1 MKICGACQ
9 TENDDTRVFC
19 LNCAKRLPSSIPGSK
34 PGLPIPA
41 AESAGASAPTIVKRQ
56 ASQAPG
62 KLRQAGTRFST
73 LVFRFLI
80 LLALGAA
87 GFAVY
92 LILQPPEEI
101 PRPVPPASAEE
112 SSRLANFLQVA
123 SQTPGGAWQADEVTI
138 NRFLAANVRLSPVD
152 NPLGIQVAFER
163 CLISLREGRMDFIM
177 QVRVYD
183 RSLFLR
189 ITLEPVKEGSGLGVR
204 VVDAGLGRLPV
215 PGPLARFLLP
225 LWSPCFASLEN
236 ALAILQKA
244 DSAQVSSKRIVV
256 RWPVSNSR

>member
-19 LNCAKRLPSSIPGSK
+19 LNCAKRLPPSIPGSK
-34 PGLPIPA
+34 PGLPTQA
-41 AESAGASAPTIVKRQ
+41 TDSAGASAPEIVKRQ
-56 ASQAPG
+56 ALKAPG

-73 LVFRFLI
+73 IVFRFLI

-87 GFAVY
+87 GFTVY
-92 LILQPPEEI
+92 LILQPPEEM

-112 SSRLANFLQVA
+112 SAQLANFLRVA
-123 SQTPGGAWQADEVTI
+123 SETPGGAWQADGVTI

-163 CLISLREGRMDFIM
+163 CLIALHEGRMDFIM
-177 QVRVYD
+177 EVAVYG

-189 ITLEPVKEGSGLGVR
+189 ITLESVKEGSGLGVR
-204 VVDAGLGRLPV
+204 VVDAAFGRLPV
-215 PGPLARFLLP
+215 PGPMARFLLP

-236 ALAILQKA
+236 VLAILQKA

-256 RWPVSNSR
+256 RWPASSSR

>member
-19 LNCAKRLPSSIPGSK
+19 LNCAKRLPPPVPGSK
-34 PGLPIPA
+34 PGLPA
-41 AESAGASAPTIVKRQ
+41 QAMENAGASAPQIVNRQ
-56 ASQAPG
+56 ALKAPA

-73 LVFRFLI
+73 IVFRFVI

-101 PRPVPPASAEE
+101 PRPVPPASAGE
-112 SSRLANFLQVA
+112 SAQLANFLRVA
-123 SQTPGGAWQADEVTI
+123 SETPGGAWQADEVAI
-138 NRFLAANVRLSPVD
+138 NRFLAANVRLSPVE
-152 NPLGIQVAFER
+152 NPLGLKVGYER
-163 CLISLREGRMDFIM
+163 CHIALREGRVDFTL
-177 QVRVYD
+177 QVAVYD

-189 ITLEPVKEGSGLGVR
+189 ITLAPVQEGSGLGVR
-204 VVDAGLGRLPV
+204 VVDAALGRLPV
-215 PGPLARFLLP
+215 PGPLAQLLLP

-244 DSAQVSSKRIVV
+244 DSAQVSPKRIVV
-256 RWPVSNSR
+256 RWPASSSR

>member
-19 LNCAKRLPSSIPGSK
+19 LNCAKRLPPSIPGSK

-41 AESAGASAPTIVKRQ
+41 AESAGASAPRIVKRQ
-56 ASQAPG
+56 ALEAPG

-73 LVFRFLI
+73 HVFRFLI

-101 PRPVPPASAEE
+101 PRPLPPASAEE
-112 SSRLANFLQVA
+112 SARLANFLHVA
-123 SQTPGGAWQADEVTI
+123 SQTPGGAWQVDEVAI

-152 NPLGIQVAFER
+152 NPLGIQVSFER
-163 CLISLREGRMDFIM
+163 CHIALREGMVDFTM
-177 QVRVYD
+177 QVAVYD

-189 ITLEPVKEGSGLGVR
+189 ITLEPIQEGSGLGIR
-204 VVDAGLGRLPV
+204 VVGAALGRLPV

-236 ALAILQKA
+236 ALKILQKG

-256 RWPVSNSR
+256 RWPASSSR